1 MHRVYQ
7 NVLPNNI
14 FEHPMKYIY
23 CLVLIIV
30 MDDRMVEAIFGGA
43 VSFIIVSLAAGCFRV
58 VAIIGRC
65 SRLPGGFC

>member
-1 MHRVYQ
+1 
-7 NVLPNNI
+7 
-14 FEHPMKYIY
+14 MKYIY

-43 VSFIIVSLAAGCFRV
+43 VSFIIVSLAAGCARV